1 MKPEIE
7 AFLAEPRIATLT
19 TIRSDGTPHVAPVR
33 FTWDAMT
40 STARVLTVATSRKAR
55 NVAGGGRVALCQ
67 PDGFRWVTLE
77 GAATLS
83 ADAGRV
89 ALAARR
95 YHRRYGST
103 PPDPTDRVV
112 IEISVDRILALN
124 L

>member
-33 FTWDAMT
+33 FTWDAVT
-40 STARVLTVATSRKAR
+40 STVRVLTVATSGKAR
-55 NVAGGGRVALCQ
+55 NVGTGGRVALCQ

-77 GAATLS
+77 GVATLS
-83 ADAGRV
+83 GIADRV

-95 YHRRYGST
+95 YQRRYGST
-103 PPDPTDRVV
+103 PPAPTGRVV
-112 IEISVDRILALN
+112 IEIAVDRILALN

>member
-1 MKPEIE
+1 MKPNIK

-33 FTWDAMT
+33 FTWDSVT

-83 ADAGRV
+83 DAADRV
-89 ALAARR
+89 TLAAQR
-95 YHRRYGST
+95 YQRRYGSA
-103 PPDPTDRVV
+103 PPDPTGRVV
-112 IEISVDRILALN
+112 IEIAVDRILGLN